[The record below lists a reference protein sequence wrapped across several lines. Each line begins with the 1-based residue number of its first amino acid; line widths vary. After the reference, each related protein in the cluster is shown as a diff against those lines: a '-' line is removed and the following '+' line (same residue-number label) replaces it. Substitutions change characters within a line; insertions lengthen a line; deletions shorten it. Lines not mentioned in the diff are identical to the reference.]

1 MTLLFLVL
9 LGILIPR
16 FFIPIIA
23 IMMLVMGKLASSMGA
38 FGGENKLIIVL
49 TLILSMISIRHI
61 KQITK
66 GAIWV

>member
-23 IMMLVMGKLASSMGA
+23 IMMLVIGKLASSMGA
-38 FGGENKLIIVL
+38 FGG
-49 TLILSMISIRHI
+49 
-61 KQITK
+61 
-66 GAIWV
+66 